1 MIRVLANDGIESKAR
16 IGLESLGIDV
26 VDIHYDEDSLKREIK
41 NFDVILVRS
50 ATKITK
56 GIIDKT
62 LEDKKLKLIIRCGV
76 GIDNIDVKYAKE
88 NGIDVTNTPCASSV
102 SVAEM
107 ILAHMFSLARFLNQ
121 SNITV
126 REGKWNKKEYL
137 GTELLGK
144 TLGIIGM
151 GRIGKELALRGK
163 ALGMNIIY
171 YDILGEVDELYGD
184 FKELNYI
191 LENANFLSIN
201 VSGDKIIIGK
211 DELRRMRKDSFLINC
226 SRGKTIDEEALIEAL
241 NHGEILG
248 AGLDVFS
255 SEPIKNK
262 ELLRCKNLSLS
273 PHVGASTKEAQRKIG
288 EEIINIIKNK
298 FNL

>member
-1 MIRVLANDGIESKAR
+1 MIRVLANDGIEAKAKDE
-16 IGLESLGIDV
+16 LERLGIEVIDT
-26 VDIHYDEDSLKREIK
+26 HYDEKTLKDEIK
-41 NFDVILVRS
+41 NFNVILVRS
-50 ATKITK
+50 ATKIREN
-56 GIIDKT
+56 IIDRA
-62 LEDKKLKLIIRCGV
+62 LENKKLKLIIRCGV

-88 NGIDVTNTPCASSV
+88 KGIDVVNTPCASSV

-107 ILAHMFSLARFLNQ
+107 VLAHMFSLARFLNQ
-121 SNITV
+121 SNITM
-126 REGKWNKKEYL
+126 REDKWNKKEYL
-137 GTELLGK
+137 GVEILGK
-144 TLGIIGM
+144 TLGILGM

-184 FKELNYI
+184 FKDFDYVLKNS
-191 LENANFLSIN
+191 NFLSIN

-211 DELRRMRKDSFLINC
+211 DELRKMRKDSFLINC
-226 SRGKTIDEEALIEAL
+226 SRGKTVDEEALIEAL
-241 NHGEILG
+241 NHKQILG

-262 ELLRCKNLSLS
+262 ELLNCKNLSLS
-273 PHVGASTKEAQRKIG
+273 PHVGASTKEAQEKIG
-288 EEIINIIKNK
+288 EEIISIIKSK

>member
-1 MIRVLANDGIESKAR
+1 MIKILASDGIEAKAK
-16 IGLESLGIDV
+16 GELEKLGIEVTDV
-26 VDIHYDEDSLKREIK
+26 HYDEDTLKNEIK

-56 GIIDKT
+56 DIIDKA
-62 LEDKKLKLIIRCGV
+62 LENKKLKLIIRCGV

-88 NGIDVTNTPCASSV
+88 NGIDVSNTPCASSV

-107 ILAHMFSLARFLNQ
+107 VLAHMFSLARFLNQ
-121 SNITV
+121 SNITM
-126 REGKWNKKEYL
+126 REDKWNKKEYL
-137 GTELLGK
+137 GVEVLGK
-144 TLGIIGM
+144 TLGILGM

-171 YDILGEVDELYGD
+171 YDVLGEVDELYGD
-184 FKELNYI
+184 FKDFDYI
-191 LENANFLSIN
+191 LKNSNFLSIN
-201 VSGDKIIIGK
+201 VSGNEVIIGK
-211 DELRRMRKDSFLINC
+211 DELKKMRKDSFLINC
-226 SRGKTIDEEALIEAL
+226 SRGKTIDEEALIDAL
-241 NHGEILG
+241 NSGEILG

-262 ELLRCKNLSLS
+262 KLLNCKNLSLS
-273 PHVGASTKEAQRKIG
+273 PHIGASTKEAQEKIG
-288 EEIINIIKNK
+288 EEIVAIIKNK